1 MGAGGRVASYGYDNY
16 GREIDSDMMVGDS
29 IFYFGPKKPVFGAVY
44 LQDKIEYNDL
54 IVNAGVRLDYYDMD
68 DKKLKDL
75 ENAEVHPSTGYAL
88 EDQWQKV
95 DAHIQLSP
103 RLGFSFPVS
112 ERTVFYAQYGKFI
125 QMPELN
131 DLYFGTAD
139 YRDQIYTG
147 GNYFIPQSGNNDI
160 GPVGAGL
167 DPIRSTSYEIGFRQ
181 QISSVAAFDISGFYK
196 NVQGQPTLTRIT
208 VDPNGDLE
216 AYNIII
222 NGDFAT
228 TQGLELRM
236 TLRRTNRLQAQ
247 VNYTLTNSEGT
258 GSSEISYIAAV
269 EQVSFPPKTV
279 NPLDFA
285 QTHVG
290 SVILD
295 YRFGKNDGGP
305 ILSELGANFLL
316 SFNSGHPYT
325 SVAIAGLG
333 QVSPYNAGVDYM
345 NDTRVRL
352 ANEPVNNSTTPWNY
366 NVDFRLD
373 KTIRLLGDKLG
384 ATLYMRVVNLFNTK
398 NVINVYQLTGSADD
412 DGFISNPELSSSFV
426 NSPLRGAD
434 YVKLYNAINIKNGQ
448 SYWDSLNKQLWDH
461 PRQIFFG
468 IQLNY

>member
-1 MGAGGRVASYGYDNY
+1 
-16 GREIDSDMMVGDS
+16 
-29 IFYFGPKKPVFGAVY
+29 
-44 LQDKIEYNDL
+44 
-54 IVNAGVRLDYYDMD
+54 
-68 DKKLKDL
+68 
-75 ENAEVHPSTGYAL
+75 
-88 EDQWQKV
+88 
-95 DAHIQLSP
+95 
-103 RLGFSFPVS
+103 
-112 ERTVFYAQYGKFI
+112 
-125 QMPELN
+125 
-131 DLYFGTAD
+131 
-139 YRDQIYTG
+139 
-147 GNYFIPQSGNNDI
+147 
-160 GPVGAGL
+160 
-167 DPIRSTSYEIGFRQ
+167 
-181 QISSVAAFDISGFYK
+181 
-196 NVQGQPTLTRIT
+196 

-305 ILSELGANFLL
+305 VLSELGANFLL

-434 YVKLYNAINIKNGQ
+434 YVALYNAINIKNGQ
-448 SYWDSLNKQLWDH
+448 SYWDSLNRQLWDH